1 MNRVDALLFLFS
13 LRVSIINFCAVSSF
27 LGGEKCVCKKDKKKR
42 NGGVLSRAKKH
53 VRHFSRRTFFFLLQF
68 LFKQFSD
75 FFSPSFSAPLLSFP
89 FSQAVR

>member
-1 MNRVDALLFLFS
+1 MYVKKIKKKERGVFS
-13 LRVSIINFCAVSSF
+13 LVR
-27 LGGEKCVCKKDKKKR
+27 R
-42 NGGVLSRAKKH
+42 NTFV
-53 VRHFSRRTFFFLLQF
+53 HFSRRTFFFLLQF

>member
-1 MNRVDALLFLFS
+1 MYVKKIKKKERGVFS
-13 LRVSIINFCAVSSF
+13 LVR
-27 LGGEKCVCKKDKKKR
+27 R
-42 NGGVLSRAKKH
+42 NTFV
-53 VRHFSRRTFFFLLQF
+53 HFSRRTFFFLQF